1 MSAGLAPSS
10 PDPLPT
16 AVADKAP
23 APLRRPSELRTRT
36 LLSSLM
42 LLGIAGLYWVDVT
55 ATRGRLCAGVL
66 GILAVAG
73 VHEFIV
79 MLRRAGFA
87 VARSLLL
94 ACTVALVAVA
104 FAFGWG
110 SVDRELYPLVIA
122 TFVLLFPLAWRS
134 LMRDRMARGMEEQG
148 ATLLAFIS
156 IAWPM
161 YLAQGLVLRHPPS
174 ALYVVLVCKGGDI
187 GAYLSGSFFGRHKL
201 IPHVS
206 PGKTIEG
213 ALGSLLV
220 SCVLAVTL
228 RGPLL
233 QPTVVLGLTLAL
245 LVGIMLNITTQV
257 GDLVESMLKRRCGV
271 KDSGALLPAHGG
283 VLDLI
288 DSLLFS
294 FPTFLLIVTT
304 VT

>member
-1 MSAGLAPSS
+1 LAPSS
-10 PDPLPT
+10 PDPSGGGTPRKPRIHPELPIRALLST
-16 AVADKAP
+16 AMLAAIAILYWLDV
-23 APLRRPSELRTRT
+23 TRT
-36 LLSSLM
+36 
-42 LLGIAGLYWVDVT
+42 G
-55 ATRGRLCAGVL
+55 GRLCAALL
-66 GILAVAG
+66 GILSVAG

-79 MLRRAGFA
+79 MLRNAGFP

-94 ACTVALVAVA
+94 VCTAALSVAA
-104 FAFGWG
+104 FRFGWTE
-110 SVDRELYPLVIA
+110 VDRELYPLVIA
-122 TFVLLFPLAWRS
+122 TFLLLFPLAFRS
-134 LMRDRMARGMEEQG
+134 LLRDRMGRGLEEQG
-148 ATLLAFIS
+148 ATLLGFIS

-187 GAYLSGSFFGRHKL
+187 GGYLLGSIFGRHKL

-206 PGKTIEG
+206 PGKTVEG
-213 ALGSLLV
+213 ALGSLAFTV
-220 SCVLAVTL
+220 VLAVAL

-233 QPTVVLGLTLAL
+233 EPEVALGLTTAL
-245 LVGIMLNITTQV
+245 LVGIMLNVTTQV
-257 GDLVESMLKRRCGV
+257 GDLVESLLKRRCGI

-294 FPTFLLIVTT
+294 FPMFLLIVTR